1 MNLQAVATGTQI
13 AAAISSLAL
22 ARRRVEHVPAAIAL
36 VMFAAVPLTRGPI
49 RAALAPLPRPIE
61 GSARMLVYVDGAAEL
76 GTYATIAGLAVAVA
90 VSQRHRRRALA
101 IAVAVWAF
109 ASIALGAMYPS
120 PLVRGASLQRLYFAA
135 DLVGLFVSAG
145 ALVTWAQRNMAAKR
159 SPDTA
164 AVIALGLVALD
175 AAILLAPFS
184 PWRGELFGSDFS
196 GIQLII
202 AVFFATFAIVQVI
215 VWRTTSSRG

>member
-1 MNLQAVATGTQI
+1 VNLLSIAKGTQI

-22 ARRRVEHVPAAIAL
+22 ARRRAEHVPAAIAL
-36 VMFAAVPLTRGPI
+36 VVIALVALARGPLNE
-49 RAALAPLPRPIE
+49 ALPPTVEPKQGAQ
-61 GSARMLVYVDGAAEL
+61 LVLIWVDGAAEL
-76 GTYATIAGLAVAVA
+76 GTYATIAGLACAVA
-90 VSQRHRRRALA
+90 VSQKHRRRALA
-101 IAVAVWAF
+101 LAVALWAF

-120 PLVRGASLQRLYFAA
+120 PLVRGASLQRVYFAA
-135 DLVGLFVSAG
+135 DLIGLFVSAV
-145 ALVTWAQRNMAAKR
+145 ALVSWAQRNMAAKR

-175 AAILLAPFS
+175 ASILLAPFS
-184 PWRGELFGSDFS
+184 PWRGELYGSDFS

-215 VWRTTSSRG
+215 AWRTTSSRG